1 MLVSKFEKRIKNIDS
16 PLYVVKEREYPNMI
30 GVDYSPIDASCLP
43 AVGIGENGF
52 INTFNSGFEYLSNK
66 RKRKL
71 LLASVDMAMT
81 PLDKRVEHKWHV
93 IVGNDTSGF
102 NEIVCWGKEDSNSTY
117 WLCLADSNSLKNKSK
132 IFTDEEFSDLIK
144 YIKTLPDGEYQAK
157 VAEHGK
163 TEVKSED
170 GEDYTGAGRQ
180 PD

>member
-16 PLYVVKEREYPNMI
+16 HLYVVKEREYPNMI

-81 PLDKRVEHKWHV
+81 PLDKRKDDHKWNV
-93 IVGNDTSGF
+93 IIGNDDSGVGSIIAW
-102 NEIVCWGKEDSNSTY
+102 EKDSLGHGYILGTVNPGGLTFYES
-117 WLCLADSNSLKNKSK
+117 

-144 YIKTLPDGEYQAK
+144 YIKTLPDGEWQAK

-163 TEVKSED
+163 TEAKK
-170 GEDYTGAGRQ
+170 
-180 PD
+180 